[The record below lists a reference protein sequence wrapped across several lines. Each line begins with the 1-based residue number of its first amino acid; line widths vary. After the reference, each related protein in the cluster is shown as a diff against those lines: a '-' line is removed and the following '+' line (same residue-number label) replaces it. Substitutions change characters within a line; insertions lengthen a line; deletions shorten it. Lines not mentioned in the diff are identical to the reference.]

1 MGRDSSST
9 WGPSA
14 DLVGEFRDTVLI
26 FLLKFVFVF
35 LLVYAVVRYPVEVRA
50 VQEVMLGWFL
60 NLIAPLVNRIYT
72 PIMEINAV

>member
-1 MGRDSSST
+1 MGK
-9 WGPSA
+9 
-14 DLVGEFRDTVLI
+14 LLI

-72 PIMEINAV
+72 PIMDITAV

>member
-1 MGRDSSST
+1 MGK
-9 WGPSA
+9 
-14 DLVGEFRDTVLI
+14 LLI

-35 LLVYAVVRYPVEVRA
+35 LLVYAVVMYPVEVRA

-72 PIMEINAV
+72 TIMEINAV

>member
-1 MGRDSSST
+1 MMGEVRVL
-9 WGPSA
+9 
-14 DLVGEFRDTVLI
+14 LV
-26 FLLKFVFVF
+26 KFVFVF

-72 PIMEINAV
+72 TIMEINAV